1 MNENLPLTFADNNVT
16 MTGEKSLG
24 FALPLSDSELER
36 FERQLIPLLN
46 TIRQMRGKK
55 PVIVPADRRVHT

>member
-1 MNENLPLTFADNNVT
+1 MNENLPLTFSNNSGT

-46 TIRQMRGKK
+46 TIRQLRGKK

>member
-1 MNENLPLTFADNNVT
+1 MNENLLLQSSDNYAT

-46 TIRQMRGKK
+46 TIRQLRGKK